1 VAALFFINILLVV
14 IGLGIALR
22 FGVKLHD

>member
-1 VAALFFINILLVV
+1 SCINILLVV

>member
-1 VAALFFINILLVV
+1 RETSIIRVQLVV

>member
-1 VAALFFINILLVV
+1 LFINILLVV

>member
-1 VAALFFINILLVV
+1 FFRYILLVV

>member
-1 VAALFFINILLVV
+1 INILLVV

>member
-1 VAALFFINILLVV
+1 NILLVV

>member
-1 VAALFFINILLVV
+1 HSCNNILLVV